1 MKAQDF
7 FAKRPVFSHQEF
19 AAFLAGVGDLSPR
32 TVDSVL
38 AYHVRAGHILRVR
51 RGLYVSL
58 PRGADPKKHP
68 VDPYLLAGRMTPDA
82 VLAYHTALEFHGKA
96 YSIHKQFV
104 FLTSLAPRPLSFRGH
119 RFRPIASPKAL
130 RDGGNEGFG
139 VTVAERVGVPLKV
152 TSLER
157 TLVDAL
163 DRHDLAGGWEEA
175 WRSLEM
181 VEYFDLDQV
190 LGYALLLGNATT
202 VATVGLFLEQH
213 RETLMVDEKVL
224 KRLRSRRPRQP
235 HYLERGKKEPSR
247 LVASWNLVVPER
259 VLARAWEEP
268 A

>member
-1 MKAQDF
+1 MKAPDF
-7 FAKRPVFSHQEF
+7 FAKAPVFSHEEF
-19 AAFLAGVGDLSPR
+19 ATSLAGTGDRSPR
-32 TVDSVL
+32 TIDSVL

-51 RGLYVSL
+51 RGLYVSV

-68 VDPYLLAGRMTPDA
+68 VDPFLLAGRMTPDA

-96 YSIHKQFV
+96 YSVHKQFV
-104 FLTSLAPRPLSFRGH
+104 FLTALAPRAFSFRGH
-119 RFRPIASPKAL
+119 RFRPIPPPKAL
-130 RDGGNEGFG
+130 RDAEKESFG
-139 VTVAERVGVPLKV
+139 VATAERAGVPLKV

-157 TLVDAL
+157 TLVDVL

-175 WRSLEM
+175 WRSLES

-190 LGYALLLGNATT
+190 VAYTLLLGNATT
-202 VATVGLFLEQH
+202 AATVGLFLEQH
-213 RETLMVDEKVL
+213 REALMVDEKVL

-247 LVASWNLVVPER
+247 LVSAWNLVVPER
-259 VLARAWEEP
+259 VLDRAWEEP